1 MALKI
6 KDVKLL
12 DGERIDDLQLNGLGI
27 IQNSEGF
34 CFGVDAVFLAHY
46 AVVKNND
53 RCLDLCT
60 GTGII
65 PILMYGINANVK
77 GVSFEAIEIQD
88 KSFDMATRSVMMNG
102 IEDSVHIIKGDI
114 KEAATTFRAASFQ
127 VVTVNPPYMK
137 VSKALT
143 NPTESKM
150 IARHEVMCNLDDVVS
165 AASFAL
171 CDKGRFYMI
180 HKPSRIPEI
189 FSTMR
194 AHNIE
199 PKSMR
204 LIHPY
209 VDKEPVLVLIG
220 GLKGG
225 GEEMRVAPP
234 LIIYKEQGVYTDE
247 VSSVYYG

>member
-6 KDVKLL
+6 NDVELKA
-12 DGERIDDLQLNGLGI
+12 GERIDDLQLKGLGI

-46 AVVKNND
+46 AEVKKND

-60 GTGII
+60 GTGIV
-65 PILMYGINANVK
+65 PILMHGLYDVE
-77 GVSFEAIEIQD
+77 GVTYEAIELQEV
-88 KSFDMATRSVMMNG
+88 SYDMATRSVKMNG
-102 IEDSVHIIKGDI
+102 IEESVHITKGDI
-114 KEAATTFRAASFQ
+114 KEAASLVRAASFQ

-137 VSKALT
+137 VSNALK
-143 NPTESKM
+143 NPSEAKM
-150 IARHEVMCNLDDVVS
+150 IARHEVMCDLRDVVKT
-165 AASFAL
+165 AAFAL

-180 HKPSRIPEI
+180 HKPARIPEI
-189 FSTMR
+189 ISVMKE
-194 AHNIE
+194 HNIE

-225 GEEMRVAPP
+225 GEQMRVAPP

-247 VSSVYYG
+247 VDRVYHG